1 MARNKL
7 LSKSKYLNGLQCPKY
22 LWVKFNEPDRVPRF
36 DASMLYRFNQG
47 HLVGEFAKKLFP
59 DGIDIPADDFT
70 INLKQTEELLKERKP
85 LFEAG
90 IMVDNAFSRIDILNP
105 VGDDEWNII
114 EVKSSTRIRNINY
127 HDVSFQ
133 KYCCEKYGLKIKNCF
148 LMTVNNEYV
157 RQADIDPTS
166 LLTTS
171 KIRIQG
177 DRATNEI
184 QQRVDSMFSTINSE
198 KCPAVT
204 IGKQCNSPYECP
216 LKEECWNFLPENN
229 IFDMYGSKT
238 NAFELFEKGIYS
250 FKDIP
255 DDFPLSGKQE
265 IQRDCDVSGKPYI
278 GKKSIRQFLNN
289 LEYPLHYLDFE
300 TFSGAIPLFDG
311 TRPYQQIPFQFSLHV
326 VDEENATPRHYSF
339 LADAEGDPRA
349 EFIASLKRVL
359 GNSGSI
365 VVYNQSFEKGVLKAL
380 AEMFPEYSD
389 WVENLDDR
397 IIDLLAP
404 FRSFHYYDARQKGS
418 ASIKNVLPVLT
429 GTSYDHL
436 DISDGM
442 NASLAFLGV
451 ISNSASTE
459 EIIKIRNDLEK
470 YCELDT
476 EGMIWIVDKL
486 MELTMAGAN
495 DQDQRQKAI
504 DDDRRV

>member
-1 MARNKL
+1 MARNNL
-7 LSKSKYLNGLQCPKY
+7 LSKSKYLNGLQCLKY
-22 LWVKFNEPDRVPRF
+22 LWVKLNEPERVPRF

-47 HLVGEFAKKLFP
+47 HLVGEFAKKRFP
-59 DGIDIPADDFT
+59 DGIDIPDNDFT
-70 INLKQTEELLKERKP
+70 TNLKQTEVLLKERKP

-90 IMVDNAFSRIDILNP
+90 IMVDNTFSRIDILKP
-105 VGDDEWNII
+105 VGEDEWDII
-114 EVKSSTRIRNINY
+114 EVKSSTKIKNVNF

-133 KYCCEKYGLKIKNCF
+133 RYCCEKYGLKIRNCF

-157 RQADIDPTS
+157 KQSDIDPAH
-166 LLTTS
+166 LLTMT
-171 KIRIQG
+171 KIRAKG
-177 DRATNEI
+177 DGATNGI
-184 QQRVDSMFSTINSE
+184 QQRVDSMFSTIASD
-198 KCPAVT
+198 KCPAIT

-216 LKEECWNFLPENN
+216 LKEECWSFLPENS
-229 IFDMYGSKT
+229 IFDMYGSKKD
-238 NAFELFEKGIYS
+238 AFELFEKGIYS

-255 DDFPLSGKQE
+255 DGFPLSEKQE
-265 IQRDCDVSGKPYI
+265 IQKGCDISGKPHI
-278 GKKSIRQFLNN
+278 EKEPIRQFLNN
-289 LEYPLHYLDFE
+289 LEYPLYYLDFE

-326 VDEENATPRHYSF
+326 VDIENATPRHYSF

-349 EFIASLKRVL
+349 EFVASLKRVL
-359 GNSGSI
+359 GSSGSI
-365 VVYNQSFEKGVLKAL
+365 VVYNQSFEKSVLRAL
-380 AEMFPEYSD
+380 ANMFPEYND
-389 WVENLDDR
+389 WEESLNDR

-404 FRSFHYYDARQKGS
+404 FRSFHYYNARQKGS

-459 EIIKIRNDLEK
+459 EISKIRNDLEK
-470 YCELDT
+470 YCALDT

-486 MELTMAGAN
+486 RELTN
-495 DQDQRQKAI
+495 D
-504 DDDRRV
+504 

>member
-1 MARNKL
+1 MSRKKI

-22 LWVKFNEPDRVPRF
+22 LWVKLNEPDRIPRF
-36 DASMLYRFNQG
+36 DESMLYRFNQG
-47 HLVGEFAKKLFP
+47 HLVGEFAKKRFP

-70 INLKQTEELLKERKP
+70 INLKQTEELLKKRKP

-90 IMVDNAFSRIDILNP
+90 FMIDNAFSRIDVLKP
-105 VGDDEWNII
+105 VSKDEWNII
-114 EVKSSTRIRNINY
+114 EVKSSTRIKNVNI

-133 KYCCEKYGLKIKNCF
+133 RYCCENYGLKIRNCF
-148 LMTVNNEYV
+148 LMTVNNEYIK
-157 RQADIDPTS
+157 QSDIDPAG
-166 LLTTS
+166 LLTMT
-171 KIRIQG
+171 KITAG
-177 DRATNEI
+177 VDRATNGI
-184 QQRVDSMFSTINSE
+184 RQRVDSMFSTIASKE
-198 KCPAVT
+198 CPDVT

-216 LKEECWNFLPENN
+216 LKEECWSFLPEYN
-229 IFDMYGSKT
+229 IFDMYGSKK
-238 NAFELFEKGIYS
+238 NAFELLKKGIYS

-265 IQRDCDVSGKPYI
+265 IQKGCEITGRPHI
-278 GKKSIRQFLNN
+278 GKEPIRQFLNN
-289 LEYPLHYLDFE
+289 LEYPLYYLDFE

-326 VDEENATPRHYSF
+326 VDEDHTVTRHYSF
-339 LADAEGDPRA
+339 LADGKGDPRA
-349 EFIASLKRVL
+349 EFVASLKRVL

-365 VVYNQSFEKGVLKAL
+365 VVYNQSFEKSVLRAL
-380 AEMFPEYSD
+380 ATIFPEYND
-389 WVENLDDR
+389 WVENLNDR

-404 FRSFHYYDARQKGS
+404 FRAFHYYDARQKGS

-451 ISNSASTE
+451 ISNSASAE
-459 EIIKIRNDLEK
+459 ERIKIRSDLKK
-470 YCELDT
+470 YCTLDT

-486 MELTMAGAN
+486 KELT
-495 DQDQRQKAI
+495 KKKT
-504 DDDRRV
+504 V